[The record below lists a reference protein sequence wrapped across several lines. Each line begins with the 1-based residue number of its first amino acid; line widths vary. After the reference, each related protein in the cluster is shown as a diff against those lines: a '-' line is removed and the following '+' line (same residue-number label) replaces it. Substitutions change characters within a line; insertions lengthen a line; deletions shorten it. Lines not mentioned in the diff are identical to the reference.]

1 MNQNIESN
9 YINYNVGT
17 EIKNININAENKNNN
32 INETKNLF
40 ENKETTTQEKSNKV
54 ININRNIDFLK
65 DDNSINFTLIEHN
78 KSNEYDDKN
87 QTLDLNIFK
96 ESDKLTIS
104 YYISKNEI
112 MIDIFEEE
120 ISQIIEDNKNI
131 QNLDVNNI
139 KIKEFEFNSNSQ
151 TAIPFLNSIS
161 INNFEKIKDLYL
173 TNKEINIIFDI
184 YFISE
189 GKQDMIKNIENREN
203 KWEGILNIS
212 KSI

>member
-1 MNQNIESN
+1 
-9 YINYNVGT
+9 
-17 EIKNININAENKNNN
+17 
-32 INETKNLF
+32 
-40 ENKETTTQEKSNKV
+40 
-54 ININRNIDFLK
+54 
-65 DDNSINFTLIEHN
+65 
-78 KSNEYDDKN
+78 
-87 QTLDLNIFK
+87 
-96 ESDKLTIS
+96 
-104 YYISKNEI
+104 

-139 KIKEFEFNSNSQ
+139 KIKEFEFNSNYQ
-151 TAIPFLNSIS
+151 TAIPFLNTIS
-161 INNFEKIKDLYL
+161 INKFEKIKDLYL

-184 YFISE
+184 YFIAE

>member
-1 MNQNIESN
+1 M
-9 YINYNVGT
+9 
-17 EIKNININAENKNNN
+17 
-32 INETKNLF
+32 
-40 ENKETTTQEKSNKV
+40 
-54 ININRNIDFLK
+54 
-65 DDNSINFTLIEHN
+65 H
-78 KSNEYDDKN
+78 
-87 QTLDLNIFK
+87 
-96 ESDKLTIS
+96 
-104 YYISKNEI
+104 YISKNEI

-120 ISQIIEDNKNI
+120 ISQIIEDNKNL

-189 GKQDMIKNIENREN
+189 GKQDKIKNIENKEK
-203 KWEGILNIS
+203 KWEIIFNYFKEYIINESLGTYLEKQFDKKIFEYNVINSLYKYSFNYLNIITPYHFQNINKDIALFVFIIRDILQFLGILTLAKLESEKELILI
-212 KSI
+212 KSRLMNNKQVLEK

>member
-1 MNQNIESN
+1 
-9 YINYNVGT
+9 
-17 EIKNININAENKNNN
+17 
-32 INETKNLF
+32 
-40 ENKETTTQEKSNKV
+40 
-54 ININRNIDFLK
+54 
-65 DDNSINFTLIEHN
+65 
-78 KSNEYDDKN
+78 
-87 QTLDLNIFK
+87 
-96 ESDKLTIS
+96 
-104 YYISKNEI
+104 

-120 ISQIIEDNKNI
+120 ISQIIEDNKNL

-161 INNFEKIKDLYL
+161 INKFEKIKDLYL

-203 KWEGILNIS
+203 KWEVIFNYFKEYIINESLGTYIEKQFDKKIFEYNVINSLYKYSFNYLNIITPYHFQNINKDIALFVFIIRDILQFLGILTLAKLEPEKELILIKSRFINS
-212 KSI
+212 KQVLEQLNEINNKII